1 MWTWRWSKGENL
13 IQISIS
19 FNKLTNVSIFLRIYL
34 VKKPFALIVCLA
46 LLMNPNILQ
55 LLLIEIW
62 SAKFFVKILQVH
74 NVLATI
80 HTMQFYF
87 RWFYWKSVWHQLY
100 YSFVM
105 FQEGE
110 QYIFLFRLI
119 FSCMALFKI
128 LHRFLLQGCV
138 VGCLNIALLKLKKS
152 YLHVH
157 MFYVRNEKVGNLKF
171 F

>member
-1 MWTWRWSKGENL
+1 MWTWRWFTGENV

-46 LLMNPNILQ
+46 LLMNPYILQ

-128 LHRFLLQGCV
+128 LHSSDFCYKVVWYTPLQNVWHGSKSV
-138 VGCLNIALLKLKKS
+138 VTFGLIKILSHPC
-152 YLHVH
+152 
-157 MFYVRNEKVGNLKF
+157 
-171 F
+171 

>member
-1 MWTWRWSKGENL
+1 MWTWRWSTGENL

-19 FNKLTNVSIFLRIYL
+19 FKKLTNVSIFLRIYL

-46 LLMNPNILQ
+46 LSMNPNMLQ
-55 LLLIEIW
+55 LLLMEIW
-62 SAKFFVKILQVH
+62 SAKFFVMILQFH

-110 QYIFLFRLI
+110 QYIFIQVNLLMHGFI
-119 FSCMALFKI
+119 QNSSQFW
-128 LHRFLLQGCV
+128 FLLQGCV
-138 VGCLNIALLKLKKS
+138 VACLNIALLKLKKS
-152 YLHVH
+152 CLHVH
-157 MFYVRNEKVGNLKF
+157 MF
-171 F
+171 

>member
-19 FNKLTNVSIFLRIYL
+19 FNKLTNVFIFLRIYL

-46 LLMNPNILQ
+46 LLMNPYILQ

-74 NVLATI
+74 NVLATT

-87 RWFYWKSVWHQLY
+87 RWFYWKSVWHHIILFICDV
-100 YSFVM
+100 S
-105 FQEGE
+105 GRRAI
-110 QYIFLFRLI
+110 YIFIQVNLLMHGFI
-119 FSCMALFKI
+119 QNSSQF
-128 LHRFLLQGCV
+128 RFLLQGCV
-138 VGCLNIALLKLKKS
+138 IACLNIALLKLKKS
-152 YLHVH
+152 HLHVH
-157 MFYVRNEKVGNLKF
+157 MF
-171 F
+171 